1 MKPLKNGVN
10 LMATAP
16 ETIREKVRDLAEH
29 LPLNATW
36 DDVMYQ
42 VAARRS
48 VEQGLK
54 ESESGQTIPHEEI
67 LKEFGLAE

>member
-1 MKPLKNGVN
+1 
-10 LMATAP
+10 MATNP

-29 LPLNATW
+29 LPPNATW

-48 VEQGLK
+48 VEQGIK
-54 ESESGQTIPHEEI
+54 ESEAGQTIPHEDI

>member
-1 MKPLKNGVN
+1 
-10 LMATAP
+10 MASTP

-42 VAARRS
+42 VAVRRS

-54 ESESGQTIPHEEI
+54 ESEAGQTIAHEDI

>member
-1 MKPLKNGVN
+1 
-10 LMATAP
+10 MATNH

-29 LPLNATW
+29 LPPNATW

-42 VAARRS
+42 VASRRS

-54 ESESGQTIPHEEI
+54 ESEAGQTISHEEI
-67 LKEFGLAE
+67 LKEFDLAE

>member
-1 MKPLKNGVN
+1 
-10 LMATAP
+10 MATAP

-29 LPLNATW
+29 LPPNATW

-42 VAARRS
+42 VAMRRS

-54 ESESGQTIPHEEI
+54 ESEAGQTIPHEDI

>member
-1 MKPLKNGVN
+1 
-10 LMATAP
+10 MATAP

-29 LPLNATW
+29 LPPNATW

-42 VAARRS
+42 VAMRRS

-54 ESESGQTIPHEEI
+54 ESDAGQTIPHEDI

>member
-1 MKPLKNGVN
+1 
-10 LMATAP
+10 MATAP

-29 LPLNATW
+29 LPPNATW

-42 VAARRS
+42 VAVRRS

-54 ESESGQTIPHEEI
+54 ESEAGQTIPHEEI

>member
-1 MKPLKNGVN
+1 
-10 LMATAP
+10 MATHP
-16 ETIREKVRDLAEH
+16 DTIREKVRDLAEH
-29 LPLNATW
+29 LPPNATW